1 MGGMSPTKGDVE
13 MQENLN
19 AILQNA
25 LEEVNRSTDMN
36 QLEACRVKYLGK
48 KGELTVFLR
57 SMGDLAPEER
67 PLMGKLINEAKDRIE
82 GLLSQQ
88 KEVILRAQREERL
101 KEEEIDITIPGKRL
115 PRGKKHPLTQTLD
128 EIKRIFMGLG
138 FSVVEGPEVEWA
150 YYNFTALNIPENHP
164 ARDVQ
169 DTFYI
174 TDDIVLRTHTSPNQ
188 PRTMEKTKPPIRV
201 IIPGRVY
208 RADDVDATHSPVF
221 NQVEG
226 LVVDEGITLG
236 DLKGT
241 FDLFV
246 KQLFGEHT
254 ETKFRPSHFPF
265 TEPSA
270 EIDAT
275 CFVCGGKGCR
285 VCKDTGWIE
294 LSGAGMVHPE
304 VLERC
309 GIDPQRYSGFAFGMG
324 LDRLTNMKYGIDDM
338 RLLFE
343 NDVRFLRQF

>member
-1 MGGMSPTKGDVE
+1 MQTRKGMGR
-13 MQENLN
+13 MQHRLKE
-19 AILQNA
+19 ILERA
-25 LEEVNRSTDMN
+25 LREIKECREVA
-36 QLEACRVKYLGK
+36 QLEKSRVKYLGR

-57 SMGDLAPEER
+57 GMGDLSPEER
-67 PLMGKLINEAKDRIE
+67 PVMGRLVNEVKE
-82 GLLSQQ
+82 EVETLLA
-88 KEVILRAQREERL
+88 VQRERVLQLEKERKL
-101 KEEEIDITIPGKRL
+101 QEEEVDITVPGKKFA
-115 PRGKKHPLTQTLD
+115 RGKRHPLTKTLD
-128 EIKRIFMGLG
+128 EIKNIFMGLG
-138 FSVVEGPEVEWA
+138 FTVVEGPEVEYA

-188 PRTMEKTKPPIRV
+188 VRVMEKTKPPIR
-201 IIPGRVY
+201 IIVPGRVY

-221 NQVEG
+221 HQIEG

-246 KQLFGEHT
+246 KKLYGEHM

-275 CFVCGGKGCR
+275 CFVCSGAGCR

-294 LSGAGMVHPE
+294 LSGAGMVHPG

-309 GIDPQRYSGFAFGMG
+309 GIDTTKYSGFAFGMG
-324 LDRLTNMKYGIDDM
+324 LDRLTMLKYGIDDL

-343 NDVRFLRQF
+343 NDKRFLKQF